1 MKKTLDLISEKYGH
15 ALPEAGALEE
25 VALDDAVPDLLAD
38 KMDYTGKSVLL
49 DEGTSV
55 SRLEGSS
62 CIRMGLE
69 SPSYYSYFA
78 FPRLDGTDSY
88 KVHPAE
94 AEQVVVKFQ
103 RALSADG
110 LGLRPKNALF
120 LYPIIMGPKGL

>member
-55 SRLEGSS
+55 S
-62 CIRMGLE
+62 
-69 SPSYYSYFA
+69 SY
-78 FPRLDGTDSY
+78 
-88 KVHPAE
+88 
-94 AEQVVVKFQ
+94 
-103 RALSADG
+103 
-110 LGLRPKNALF
+110 
-120 LYPIIMGPKGL
+120 GP